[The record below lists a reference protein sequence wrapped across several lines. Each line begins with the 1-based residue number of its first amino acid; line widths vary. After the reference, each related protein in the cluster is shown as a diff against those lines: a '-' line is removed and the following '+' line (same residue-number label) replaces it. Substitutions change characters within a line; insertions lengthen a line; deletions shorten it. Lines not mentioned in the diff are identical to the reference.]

1 VNGAEESG
9 PGLVV
14 KDDDDARRRQQR
26 GITLTFAPEKQR
38 RVLKPSDKSTNY
50 TRNHEMIIASTK

>member
-1 VNGAEESG
+1 VNGAEEGG

-38 RVLKPSDKSTNY
+38 QTLKPSDKSY
-50 TRNHEMIIASTK
+50 TRNHAMIIASTK

>member
-1 VNGAEESG
+1 M
-9 PGLVV
+9 

-38 RVLKPSDKSTNY
+38 RILKPSDKSTNY
-50 TRNHEMIIASTK
+50 CTHETMK

>member
-1 VNGAEESG
+1 M
-9 PGLVV
+9 

-38 RVLKPSDKSTNY
+38 QTLKPSDKSY
-50 TRNHEMIIASTK
+50 TRNHAMIIASTK